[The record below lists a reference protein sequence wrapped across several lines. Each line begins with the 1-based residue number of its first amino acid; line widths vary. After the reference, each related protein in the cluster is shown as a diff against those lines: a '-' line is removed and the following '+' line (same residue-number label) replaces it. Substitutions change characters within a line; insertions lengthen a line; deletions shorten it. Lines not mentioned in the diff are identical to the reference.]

1 MLLVKVV
8 GTRYEEG
15 HVFET
20 AGGMHTDAETGEVPD
35 EFNMTPRF
43 E

>member
-8 GTRYEEG
+8 DTRYEEG

-20 AGGMHTDAETGEVPD
+20 AGGMHTDAETG
-35 EFNMTPRF
+35 
-43 E
+43 